1 MVKLISE
8 IERRRQCYKSSG
20 ISQADITDREIF
32 RYNWTV
38 GLG

>member
-8 IERRRQCYKSSG
+8 IERRRQCTT
-20 ISQADITDREIF
+20 QADITDREIF